1 MPNDIYKKIDA
12 IFAQELNDRP
22 AWVDEILDEIK
33 KLNSVAEE
41 RHQEQKKMDRA
52 FYRFIKDFRA
62 NMYADTQ
69 NSHYP
74 KINYKGRILGV
85 NFNGLLYD
93 VKTSNL
99 LPTKE
104 AFRVYKY
111 LYKEK
116 NFEIFY

>member
-1 MPNDIYKKIDA
+1 M
-12 IFAQELNDRP
+12 IFSQELTDRP

-33 KLNSVAEE
+33 KLNSMVEE

-52 FYRFIKDFRA
+52 FYHFIKDFRL

-69 NSHYP
+69 NSRYP
-74 KINYKGRILGV
+74 KINYNGRILGV

-111 LYKEK
+111 LYKK
-116 NFEIFY
+116 RDFEIFY